1 MRDPLMIRAAQS
13 RDGSTARR
21 PIRVL
26 IVDDSALVRSLLTQI
41 LEAAPGIE
49 VVGVAA
55 DAHVAREKIKRLN
68 PDVLTLDVEMPK
80 MDGITFL
87 RNLMRLRP
95 MPVVMVSS
103 LTERGAD
110 VTLDALA
117 LGAVDYLSK
126 PRIDLAATL
135 KDYAEELIGKVR
147 IAARASVRALDP
159 RQSGTPGAVRPAHSA
174 DAVLPK
180 APKLTR
186 PLRTTDHVIAIG
198 ASTGGTEAIK
208 AVLMRLPPDCPGVV
222 IAQHIPKA
230 FSAPF
235 ARRMNGCCPMS
246 VCEAQ
251 DGQHVLAGHAY
262 IAPGDQHLVLVRD
275 GTRYVCR
282 LDDGVPVNRHKPS
295 VDVLFR
301 SVAQNAGR
309 NAIGVLLTGMGR
321 DGSQGLKEML
331 ESGGRTIAQD
341 EATSVVWGMPGE
353 AVALGA
359 AEHVLGLESV
369 AGKLLELAAALDITR
384 ERKAPGGAAD
394 P

>member
-1 MRDPLMIRAAQS
+1 MSVPGRDPSHNLAPGA
-13 RDGSTARR
+13 GRR
-21 PIRVL
+21 RIGVL
-26 IVDDSALVRSLLTQI
+26 VVDDSALVRSLLSEM
-41 LEAAPGIE
+41 LASAPDIE

-55 DAHVAREKIKRLN
+55 DAHAARDKIKRLN
-68 PDVLTLDVEMPK
+68 PDVLTLDVEMPR

-117 LGAVDYLSK
+117 LGAVDYLPK
-126 PRIDLAATL
+126 PKIDLAATL
-135 KDYAEELIGKVR
+135 QDYRDELVEKIR
-147 IAARASVRALDP
+147 TAARASVRALDP
-159 RQSGTPGAVRPAHSA
+159 QRIAPAPGPLHSA

-180 APKLTR
+180 AAAAK
-186 PLRTTDHVIAIG
+186 PLRTTDRIIAIG

-208 AVLMRLPPDCPGVV
+208 EVLTRLPPDCPGIV

-230 FSAPF
+230 FSGPF
-235 ARRMNGCCPMS
+235 ARRMNDCCAVS

-251 DGQHVLAGHAY
+251 DGQQVLAGHAY
-262 IAPGDQHLVLVRD
+262 IAPGDRHLLLVRD
-275 GTRYVCR
+275 GARYVCG
-282 LDDGVPVNRHKPS
+282 LDDGLPVNRHKPS

-301 SVAQNAGR
+301 SVAQSAGR
-309 NAIGVLLTGMGR
+309 NAIGALLTGMGK
-321 DGSQGLKEML
+321 DGARGLREML
-331 ESGGRTIAQD
+331 DSGSRTIAQD

-359 AEHVLGLESV
+359 AQHVVPLDAV
-369 AGKLLELAAALDITR
+369 AARIRQLAEAMDITR
-384 ERKAPGGAAD
+384 EPRTAATRNT
-394 P
+394 